1 MPVGFCTM
9 RCACMLMGSTCE
21 CAKVLCRRHD
31 RLLGAAFTPHISSC
45 CLSFNCCA
53 IQVDFLQHTSDQ
65 QQQAA
70 SAATAAA
77 AASATSRPV
86 RTATAVVDGQ
96 AKQFTVEYTTRF
108 PTKGGYM
115 VDLKLSFDHMDTNHR

>member
-1 MPVGFCTM
+1 MSVSGLSIACV
-9 RCACMLMGSTCE
+9 CA
-21 CAKVLCRRHD
+21 A
-31 RLLGAAFTPHISSC
+31 
-45 CLSFNCCA
+45 
-53 IQVDFLQHTSDQ
+53 QVDFLQHTADQ

-96 AKQFTVEYTTRF
+96 AKQFVVEYTAKF

-115 VDLKLSFDHMDTNHR
+115 LDLKISFDHMETNHR